1 MRQPKA
7 VNDISSSGNDNTVD
21 IKVEMLE
28 KEVNKL
34 KLALFD
40 LKHGEWYAIS
50 WFFENVKIIWRD
62 EYNASYF

>member
-1 MRQPKA
+1 MLLGQHMRQPKA

-40 LKHGEWYAIS
+40 LKHGE
-50 WFFENVKIIWRD
+50 
-62 EYNASYF
+62 